1 MALKQNE
8 TYFMTLVAMATAM
21 ALHFYHY
28 HRLHGTNQKEK
39 NQAQMT
45 MILN

>member
-1 MALKQNE
+1 
-8 TYFMTLVAMATAM
+8 MTLITMATAM
-21 ALHFYHY
+21 ALNLYHY

-39 NQAQMT
+39 NQSKMT

>member
-1 MALKQNE
+1 VALKQNG
-8 TYFMTLVAMATAM
+8 TYFMTLVDMATAM

>member
-1 MALKQNE
+1 
-8 TYFMTLVAMATAM
+8 MTLVAMATAM